1 MIQNVLRTLGGVDRF
16 GIFSLLL
23 FITVFTGVLLWALVQ
38 RRQHLD
44 RMASLPIEEQ
54 DSESDSHE

>member
-38 RRQHLD
+38 RPQHLD